1 MVNIM
6 LKRTP
11 FITTL
16 FLLFLTSTFVQQRN
30 ALAQVGTTLSFK
42 NLNLN
47 DNIAV
52 VAWTGYNNRDD
63 FRESPALMKKLF
75 CSLDGAFRVKPDNY
89 IVMDVQFK
97 EGMSVDFKQ
106 AVNKIKDKKDPVLIV
121 ALASHGEKGSICSQ
135 TIPDIS
141 YDEILDML
149 FQNSFEINKDIT
161 VMLFINACYS
171 GSIIPILQKKLSC
184 DESTKENCTFEGTD
198 GGHYRHKVSV
208 YTAAPSDE
216 VAWGNQFFKTLNN
229 VTKKENCKDKASC
242 GLNDS
247 GVLTFMSSK
256 NDDDYV
262 AWSSFAGKNENL
274 LALNNDRKGSQT
286 VIKYF
291 INNLKNHK
299 DPKVRASAADNLD
312 DTLAKG
318 NETVIVA
325 LIDALKNDKDDK
337 VRASAAKS
345 LGKIALQGDKTAIET
360 LSYALKDNYVCN
372 DAIEA
377 LDSISP
383 KENKVAT
390 EALSYVLKNN
400 KDSAVRYDAANV
412 LNHIVGAGD
421 ETAFQALSYAAT
433 KDKSANVR
441 NKANDALQNIIN
453 LEKIA
458 DDALNN
464 TIKNN
469 QYK

>member
-337 VRASAAKS
+337 VRASATKSLGKIALQGNETVIVALIDALKNDKDDKVRASAAKS

-412 LNHIVGAGD
+412 LNHIVGLVMKRH
-421 ETAFQALSYAAT
+421 FRL
-433 KDKSANVR
+433 
-441 NKANDALQNIIN
+441 
-453 LEKIA
+453 
-458 DDALNN
+458 
-464 TIKNN
+464 
-469 QYK
+469 